1 MIKPNMYSASL
12 HIKNTFYTIP
22 IYESHTKFLKFTI
35 LLTALYQFTPMSN
48 GYIDPI
54 RVFTKL
60 LKPPLCC
67 LREQGY
73 CIPL

>member
-35 LLTALYQFTPMSN
+35 SLTALYQFAPMSN
-48 GYIDPI
+48 GYIAPI

>member
-1 MIKPNMYSASL
+1 MYSASL
-12 HIKNTFYTIP
+12 HIKDTFYTIP

-35 LLTALYQFTPMSN
+35 LLTALYQFIPMSN

>member
-1 MIKPNMYSASL
+1 MIKPNMYLASL
-12 HIKNTFYTIP
+12 HIKDTFYTIP
-22 IYESHTKFLKFTI
+22 IYETHTKFLKFKI
-35 LLTALYQFTPMSN
+35 LLTVLYPFTPMYN

-60 LKPPLCC
+60 LKPLLCH

-73 CIPL
+73 CIRL

>member
-12 HIKNTFYTIP
+12 HIKDTFYTIP

-48 GYIDPI
+48 GYIDAI